1 MRYLMTKQL
10 TQNEMEE
17 VQLQHMTKLYM
28 EWTEQDEETSR
39 FIAEK
44 AYSVTKLGEI
54 AAQEAFYESKYGS
67 WHL

>member
-10 TQNEMEE
+10 TQSQMEE

-44 AYSVTKLGEI
+44 AYEVTKAGEV
-54 AAQEAFYESKYGS
+54 AAIDAFYNSK
-67 WHL
+67 

>member
-1 MRYLMTKQL
+1 MTNQL
-10 TQNEMEE
+10 TQNQMEE

-28 EWTEQDEETSR
+28 DWTEQDEETSR

-44 AYSVTKLGEI
+44 AYNVTKLGEI

>member
-1 MRYLMTKQL
+1 MTKQL
-10 TQNEMEE
+10 TQDQMEE

-44 AYSVTKLGEI
+44 AYHVTKAGEI

>member
-1 MRYLMTKQL
+1 
-10 TQNEMEE
+10 MEE

-44 AYSVTKLGEI
+44 AYNVTKLGEI